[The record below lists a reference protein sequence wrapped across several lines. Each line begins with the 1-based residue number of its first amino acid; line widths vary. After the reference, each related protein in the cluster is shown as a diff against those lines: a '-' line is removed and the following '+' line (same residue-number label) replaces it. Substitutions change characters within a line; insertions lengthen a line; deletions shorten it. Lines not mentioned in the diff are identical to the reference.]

1 MAELADAQDL
11 KSCGTNLPY
20 RFDSGRRQLLK
31 MLQMLIDSAFG
42 AFNFIEIFCICLYIS
57 APVLLER
64 RRGRVYNNIV
74 FSDTRIHI
82 GKDVL
87 RVKEKKSRVKSLK
100 TTLVLVCAALG
111 IVIGLV
117 VGLIGVL
124 TIKNIST
131 DAYEEYAKAMDEGY
145 RTEIKSQVQSVL
157 AILQCEYDKVAAGEL
172 TEEEAKQEAAE
183 IVRAM
188 RYRDDGSGYFWIDDK
203 EYTLIMHPILPEQ
216 EGNNRYD
223 LEDQNGVMI
232 IQEIMKVCQSADKG
246 GYNEFYFTKS
256 DGVTVAPKVAYS
268 GYFEPW
274 GWAVSTGN
282 YVDDM
287 DAQMQTVRESI
298 DAKFRNSCMLMAIC
312 CVVLLVITVV
322 VSFIVGELLV
332 IPLRKVKDFAVS
344 LSEGDLTSDVEIK
357 QKNEMGVAAESLN
370 AARQKIN
377 TLITAIAGTA
387 QGVEEMTTEFGESFL
402 RMEKSIGEV
411 DIAVEEIAKN
421 ITAQAS
427 STSEATGEV
436 GKIAQGIDRTSREV
450 AELRDNSDSMKQ
462 LSKQCSDKL
471 EELVQANVRT
481 KEDVVDMRE
490 QAEATNEA
498 ADAIRQAAGLID
510 AIADQTNL
518 LALNASI
525 EAARAGESGK
535 GFAVVATEIGALA
548 TQSTQAVNEISNII
562 NDLVEKSVRSLQIM
576 EKVNGTV
583 ERQVDVLNDTQSIF
597 QDLYTNLDQC
607 MASIVNIESMT
618 KEIEQQRQGI
628 TTVLDTLNSLAQ
640 DNAASS
646 EETSAMTEE
655 LGQIVTRSKEMVED
669 LKGDVDHLVDSVGHF
684 SV

>member
-1 MAELADAQDL
+1 MKGQ
-11 KSCGTNLPY
+11 
-20 RFDSGRRQLLK
+20 
-31 MLQMLIDSAFG
+31 
-42 AFNFIEIFCICLYIS
+42 
-57 APVLLER
+57 
-64 RRGRVYNNIV
+64 
-74 FSDTRIHI
+74 
-82 GKDVL
+82 
-87 RVKEKKSRVKSLK
+87 KSRVKSLK
-100 TTLVLVCAALG
+100 TTLILVCAALG
-111 IVIGLV
+111 IVIGV
-117 VGLIGVL
+117 AIGLIGVL
-124 TIKNIST
+124 TIRSISN
-131 DAYEEYAKAMDEGY
+131 DAYDEYATAMDEGY

-157 AILQCEYDKVAAGEL
+157 AILQCEYDKAAAGEL
-172 TEEEAKQEAAE
+172 TEEEAKREAAE

-188 RYRDDGSGYFWIDDK
+188 RYRDDDSGYFWIDDK

-216 EGNNRYD
+216 EGNNRYE
-223 LEDQNGVMI
+223 LEDQNGIMI

-246 GYNEFYFTKS
+246 GYNEFYFTKA

-287 DAQMQTVRESI
+287 EAQMQAVKDSI
-298 DAKFRNSCMLMAIC
+298 AADFRNSCILMAGC
-312 CVVLLVITVV
+312 CVVLLLITVA
-322 VSFIVGELLV
+322 VSFIVGEFLV

-344 LSEGDLTSDVEIK
+344 LSEGDLTADVEVK
-357 QKNEMGVAAESLN
+357 QRNEMGVAADSLN

-377 TLITAIAGTA
+377 ALVTAIAGTA
-387 QGVEEMTTEFGESFL
+387 QSVEDMTTEFGQSFV

-411 DIAVEEIAKN
+411 DAAVEEIAKN

-436 GKIAQGIDRTSREV
+436 GNIAEGIDRTSREV
-450 AELRDNSDSMKQ
+450 KELRDNSDSMKK
-462 LSKQCSDKL
+462 LSVQCSDKL
-471 EELVQANVRT
+471 EELVQANMRT

-498 ADAIRQAAGLID
+498 ADAIKQAAGLID

-548 TQSTQAVNEISNII
+548 AQSAQAVNEISNII
-562 NDLVEKSVRSLQIM
+562 NNLVEKSVRSLQIM
-576 EKVNGTV
+576 EKVDGTV
-583 ERQVDVLNDTQSIF
+583 ERQVNVLNDTQSIF

-628 TTVLDTLNSLAQ
+628 TTVLDTLNNLAQ

-655 LGQIVTRSKEMVED
+655 LGQIVIRSKEMVEE
-669 LKGDVDHLVDSVGHF
+669 LKGDVDHLVESVGHF

>member
-1 MAELADAQDL
+1 MREQ
-11 KSCGTNLPY
+11 
-20 RFDSGRRQLLK
+20 
-31 MLQMLIDSAFG
+31 
-42 AFNFIEIFCICLYIS
+42 
-57 APVLLER
+57 
-64 RRGRVYNNIV
+64 
-74 FSDTRIHI
+74 
-82 GKDVL
+82 
-87 RVKEKKSRVKSLK
+87 KKGRVKSLK
-100 TTLVLVCAALG
+100 TTIILVCTAIG
-111 IVIGLV
+111 IIIGAV

-124 TIKNIST
+124 TVRDISNE
-131 DAYEEYAKAMDEGY
+131 AYDEYVEAMDGGY
-145 RTEIKSQVQSVL
+145 RTEIKSEVQSVL
-157 AILQCEYDKVAAGEL
+157 AILQSEYDKAASGEL
-172 TEEEAKQEAAE
+172 TEEEAKHEAAE

-188 RYRDDGSGYFWIDDK
+188 RYRDDDSGYFWIDDK
-203 EYTLIMHPILPEQ
+203 DYILIMHPILPEQ

-223 LEDQNGVMI
+223 LEDQNGIMI

-246 GYNEFYFTKS
+246 GYNEFYFTKA

-287 DAQMQTVRESI
+287 EAQMQTVKDSI
-298 DAKFRNSCMLMAIC
+298 AADFRNSCIFMAGC
-312 CVVLLVITVV
+312 YVVLLLITVV
-322 VSFIVGELLV
+322 VSIIVGGILV
-332 IPLRKVKDFAVS
+332 VPLRRVKDFAVS
-344 LSEGDLTSDVEIK
+344 ISEGDLTADVEVK
-357 QKNEMGVAAESLN
+357 QRNEMGMAADSLN
-370 AARQKIN
+370 IARQKIN

-387 QGVEEMTTEFGESFL
+387 RGVEDMTTEFEESFL

-411 DIAVEEIAKN
+411 DVAVEEIAKN

-436 GKIAQGIDRTSREV
+436 GRIAEGIDRTSREV
-450 AELRDNSDSMKQ
+450 GELRDNSDSMKK
-462 LSKQCSDKL
+462 LSSQCSDKL
-471 EELVQANVRT
+471 KELVQANMRT
-481 KEDVVDMRE
+481 KEDVVDMRR

-548 TQSTQAVNEISNII
+548 NQSTQAVNEISNII
-562 NDLVEKSVRSLQIM
+562 SDLVDKSVRSLQIM
-576 EKVNGTV
+576 ETVNGTV
-583 ERQVDVLNDTQSIF
+583 DRQVEVLNDTQSIF
-597 QDLYTNLDQC
+597 QDLYKNLDQC

-618 KEIEQQRQGI
+618 EEIEQQRQGI
-628 TTVLDTLNSLAQ
+628 TTVLDTLNGLAQ

-655 LGQIVTRSKEMVED
+655 LGQIVTRSKEMVEE
-669 LKGDVDHLVDSVGHF
+669 LKGDVDHLVESVGHF

>member
-1 MAELADAQDL
+1 MER
-11 KSCGTNLPY
+11 KK
-20 RFDSGRRQLLK
+20 GR
-31 MLQMLIDSAFG
+31 A
-42 AFNFIEIFCICLYIS
+42 
-57 APVLLER
+57 
-64 RRGRVYNNIV
+64 
-74 FSDTRIHI
+74 
-82 GKDVL
+82 
-87 RVKEKKSRVKSLK
+87 KSLK

-111 IVIGLV
+111 IVIGAA
-117 VGLIGVL
+117 VGMIGVL
-124 TIKNIST
+124 TIRNISNG
-131 DAYEEYAKAMDEGY
+131 AYDEYARAMDDGY

-157 AILQCEYDKVAAGEL
+157 AILQAEYDKAAAGTL
-172 TEEEAKQEAAE
+172 TEEEAKAEAAE

-188 RYRDDGSGYFWIDDK
+188 RYRDDDSGYFWIDDK
-203 EYTLIMHPILPEQ
+203 DYILVMHPILPEQ

-223 LEDQNGVMI
+223 LADQDGVMI

-246 GYNEFYFTKS
+246 GYNEFAFTKA

-287 DAQMQTVRESI
+287 EQEMQGIKDSI
-298 DAKFRNSCMLMAIC
+298 VQEFRNSCVLMAGC

-322 VSFIVGELLV
+322 VSCVVGEFLV
-332 IPLRKVKDFAVS
+332 IPLRRVKDFAVS
-344 LSEGDLTSDVEIK
+344 ISEGDLTADVVVK
-357 QKNEMGVAAESLN
+357 QRNEMGVAADSLN
-370 AARQKIN
+370 TARQKIN
-377 TLITAIAGTA
+377 GLITSISGTA
-387 QGVEEMTTEFGESFL
+387 HKVEGMTVEFDESF
-402 RMEKSIGEV
+402 RQMEKSIGEV

-421 ITAQAS
+421 ITAQAA
-427 STSEATGEV
+427 STSDATGEV
-436 GKIAQGIDRTSREV
+436 NKIAEGIDRTTKEV
-450 AELRDNSDSMKQ
+450 AELRDNSDSMKK
-462 LSKQCSDKL
+462 LSRQCSDKL
-471 EELVQANVRT
+471 QELVQANMRT
-481 KEDVVDMRE
+481 KEDVVSMQA

-498 ADAIRQAAGLID
+498 ADAIKQAAGLID

-548 TQSTQAVNEISNII
+548 NQSTQAVGEISNII
-562 NDLVEKSVRSLQIM
+562 NNLVSKSVQSLQIM

-583 ERQVDVLNDTQSIF
+583 EHQVSVLNDTQSIF
-597 QDLYTNLDQC
+597 KDLYTNLDQC
-607 MASIVNIESMT
+607 MESIVNIEAMT
-618 KEIEQQRQGI
+618 EDIERQRQGI

-655 LGQIVTRSKEMVED
+655 LGQIVSRSKEMVED
-669 LKGDVDHLVDSVGHF
+669 LKGDVDHLVGGVEQF

>member
-1 MAELADAQDL
+1 MER
-11 KSCGTNLPY
+11 KK
-20 RFDSGRRQLLK
+20 GR
-31 MLQMLIDSAFG
+31 A
-42 AFNFIEIFCICLYIS
+42 
-57 APVLLER
+57 
-64 RRGRVYNNIV
+64 
-74 FSDTRIHI
+74 
-82 GKDVL
+82 
-87 RVKEKKSRVKSLK
+87 KSLK

-111 IVIGLV
+111 IVIGAA
-117 VGLIGVL
+117 VGMIGVL
-124 TIKNIST
+124 TIRNISNG
-131 DAYEEYAKAMDEGY
+131 AYDEYARAMDDGY

-157 AILQCEYDKVAAGEL
+157 AILQAEYDKAAAGML
-172 TEEEAKQEAAE
+172 TEEEAKAEAAE

-188 RYRDDGSGYFWIDDK
+188 RYRDDDSGYFWIDDK
-203 EYTLIMHPILPEQ
+203 DYILVMHPILPEQ

-223 LEDQNGVMI
+223 LVDQDGVMI

-246 GYNEFYFTKS
+246 GYNEFAFTKA

-287 DAQMQTVRESI
+287 EQEMQGIKDSI
-298 DAKFRNSCMLMAIC
+298 VQEFRNSCVLMAGC

-322 VSFIVGELLV
+322 VSCVVGEFLV
-332 IPLRKVKDFAVS
+332 IPLRRVKDFAVS
-344 LSEGDLTSDVEIK
+344 ISEGDLTADVVVK
-357 QKNEMGVAAESLN
+357 QRNEMGVAADSLN
-370 AARQKIN
+370 TARQKIN
-377 TLITAIAGTA
+377 GLITSISGTA
-387 QGVEEMTTEFGESFL
+387 HKVEGMTVEFDESF
-402 RMEKSIGEV
+402 RQMEKSIGEV

-421 ITAQAS
+421 ITAQAA
-427 STSEATGEV
+427 STSDATGEV
-436 GKIAQGIDRTSREV
+436 NKIAEGIDRTTKEV
-450 AELRDNSDSMKQ
+450 AELRDNSDSMKK
-462 LSKQCSDKL
+462 LSRQCSDKL
-471 EELVQANVRT
+471 QELVQANMRT
-481 KEDVVDMRE
+481 KEDVVSMQT

-498 ADAIRQAAGLID
+498 ADAIKQAAGLID

-548 TQSTQAVNEISNII
+548 NQSTQAVGEISNII
-562 NDLVEKSVRSLQIM
+562 NDLVSKSVQSLQIM

-583 ERQVDVLNDTQSIF
+583 EHQVSVLNDTQSIF
-597 QDLYTNLDQC
+597 KDLYTNLDQC
-607 MASIVNIESMT
+607 MESIVNIEAMT
-618 KEIEQQRQGI
+618 EDIERQRQGI

-655 LGQIVTRSKEMVED
+655 LGQIVSRSKEMVED
-669 LKGDVDHLVDSVGHF
+669 LKGDVDHLVGGVEQF

>member
-1 MAELADAQDL
+1 M
-11 KSCGTNLPY
+11 
-20 RFDSGRRQLLK
+20 
-31 MLQMLIDSAFG
+31 
-42 AFNFIEIFCICLYIS
+42 
-57 APVLLER
+57 
-64 RRGRVYNNIV
+64 
-74 FSDTRIHI
+74 
-82 GKDVL
+82 
-87 RVKEKKSRVKSLK
+87 K

-111 IVIGLV
+111 IVIGAA
-117 VGLIGVL
+117 VGMIGVL
-124 TIKNIST
+124 TIRNISNG
-131 DAYEEYAKAMDEGY
+131 AYDEYARAMDDGY

-157 AILQCEYDKVAAGEL
+157 AILQAEYDKAAAGTL
-172 TEEEAKQEAAE
+172 TEEEAKAEAAE

-188 RYRDDGSGYFWIDDK
+188 RYRDDDSGYFWIDDK
-203 EYTLIMHPILPEQ
+203 DYILVMHPILPEQ

-223 LEDQNGVMI
+223 LADQDGVMI

-246 GYNEFYFTKS
+246 GYNEFAFTKA

-287 DAQMQTVRESI
+287 EQEMQGIKDSI
-298 DAKFRNSCMLMAIC
+298 VQEFRNSCVLMAGC

-322 VSFIVGELLV
+322 VSCVVGEFLV
-332 IPLRKVKDFAVS
+332 IPLRRVKDFAVS
-344 LSEGDLTSDVEIK
+344 ISEGNLTADVVVK
-357 QKNEMGVAAESLN
+357 QRNEMGVAADSLN
-370 AARQKIN
+370 TARQKIN
-377 TLITAIAGTA
+377 GLITSISGTA
-387 QGVEEMTTEFGESFL
+387 HKVEGMTVEFDESF
-402 RMEKSIGEV
+402 RQMEKSIGEV

-421 ITAQAS
+421 ITAQAA
-427 STSEATGEV
+427 STSDATSEV
-436 GKIAQGIDRTSREV
+436 NKIAEGIDRTTKEV
-450 AELRDNSDSMKQ
+450 AELRDNSDSMKK
-462 LSKQCSDKL
+462 LSRQCSDKL
-471 EELVQANVRT
+471 QELVQANMRT
-481 KEDVVDMRE
+481 KEDVVSMQT

-498 ADAIRQAAGLID
+498 TDAIKQAAGLID

-548 TQSTQAVNEISNII
+548 NQSTQAVGEISNII
-562 NDLVEKSVRSLQIM
+562 NNLVSKSVQSLQIM

-583 ERQVDVLNDTQSIF
+583 EHQVSVLNDTQSIF
-597 QDLYTNLDQC
+597 KDLYTNLDQC
-607 MASIVNIESMT
+607 MESIVNIEAMT
-618 KEIEQQRQGI
+618 EDIERQRQGI

-655 LGQIVTRSKEMVED
+655 LGQIVSRSKEMVED
-669 LKGDVDHLVDSVGHF
+669 LKGDVDHLVGGVEQF

>member
-1 MAELADAQDL
+1 M
-11 KSCGTNLPY
+11 
-20 RFDSGRRQLLK
+20 
-31 MLQMLIDSAFG
+31 
-42 AFNFIEIFCICLYIS
+42 
-57 APVLLER
+57 
-64 RRGRVYNNIV
+64 YNNIV
-74 FSDTRIHI
+74 LIDTKIHM

-87 RVKEKKSRVKSLK
+87 RVKGQKSRMKSLK
-100 TTLVLVCAALG
+100 TTLILVCVALG
-111 IVIGLV
+111 IVIGV
-117 VGLIGVL
+117 AVGLIGVL
-124 TIKNIST
+124 TIRNISN
-131 DAYEEYAKAMDEGY
+131 DAYDEYATAMDEGY

-157 AILQCEYDKVAAGEL
+157 AILQCEYDKAAAGEL
-172 TEEEAKQEAAE
+172 TEEEAKREAAE

-188 RYRDDGSGYFWIDDK
+188 RYRDDDSGYFWIDDK

-216 EGNNRYD
+216 EGNNRYE

-246 GYNEFYFTKS
+246 GYNEFYFTKA

-287 DAQMQTVRESI
+287 EAQMQAVKDSI
-298 DAKFRNSCMLMAIC
+298 AADFRNSCILMAGC
-312 CVVLLVITVV
+312 CVVLLLITVA
-322 VSFIVGELLV
+322 VSFIVGEFLV

-344 LSEGDLTSDVEIK
+344 LSEGDLTADVEVK
-357 QKNEMGVAAESLN
+357 QRNEMGIAADSLN

-377 TLITAIAGTA
+377 ALVTAIAGTA
-387 QGVEEMTTEFGESFL
+387 QSVEDMTTEFGQSFV

-411 DIAVEEIAKN
+411 DAAVEEIAKN

-436 GKIAQGIDRTSREV
+436 GNIAEGIDRTSREV
-450 AELRDNSDSMKQ
+450 KELRDNSDSMKK
-462 LSKQCSDKL
+462 LSVQCSDKL
-471 EELVQANVRT
+471 KELVQANMRT

-498 ADAIRQAAGLID
+498 ADAIKQAAGLID

-548 TQSTQAVNEISNII
+548 AQSAQAVNEISNII
-562 NDLVEKSVRSLQIM
+562 SNLVEKSVRSLQIM
-576 EKVNGTV
+576 EKVDGTV
-583 ERQVDVLNDTQSIF
+583 ERQVNVLNDTQSIF

-628 TTVLDTLNSLAQ
+628 TTVLDTLNNLAQ

-655 LGQIVTRSKEMVED
+655 LGQIVIRSKEMVEE
-669 LKGDVDHLVDSVGHF
+669 LKGDVDHLVESVGHF